1 MSTLAILVRHRIR
14 RDRIQTPVWLVS
26 IAALLLFSALALQD
40 TFGDVDERTLLV
52 RLASANPAIMFIR
65 GVPQGTDAAAVL
77 IFTVLAF
84 TGVLVGLLNTFLAV
98 RHLRAEE
105 ESGRADLVAS
115 TPAARAFPPLATLL
129 YGLLVNAALAVA
141 VAGCLIL
148 AGQDATGSIVTGLA
162 FAAIGVVFLTV
173 GGVASELMPS
183 ARAANGLAVGLV
195 LFSYLL
201 RGIADAFGTV
211 SDDGLSVESTWPSW
225 LSPIGWAQ
233 KTRPFTDNDLT
244 PLLLSLATAALL
256 VATAALIMARRDT
269 GASVLASTSGRM
281 TALPV
286 LAGPFS
292 LAWRLQW
299 PSIVAWCVGAAA
311 FGVFGGSLGTAVA
324 TSDLGNS
331 PIADQLARLSR
342 GGNTLTEAFISVI
355 FTVIGV
361 IAAGCAIQAIVR
373 MRQEESHV
381 GGELV
386 LATPVSRYSWAGAY
400 IGLGALAIVLVLAT
414 GATASVLSALAVG
427 APEESIEDSVMAAL
441 AQLPAALLF
450 LGVVA
455 LVWSVVPR
463 LTAGLGW
470 ALLALSVFLG
480 IFGALVG
487 LPDWTADLSPFRH
500 TPVPA
505 GADTDWGG
513 GIVMAALAV
522 VAGAAA
528 FVLFRRRDV
537 AVG

>member
-1 MSTLAILVRHRIR
+1 MTTLAILIRHRMR
-14 RDRIQTPVWLVS
+14 RDRIQIPVWLAS
-26 IAALLLFSALALQD
+26 IAALILFSALALED
-40 TFGDVDERTLLV
+40 TFGGIAERTVLV

-65 GVPQGTDAAAVL
+65 GVPQGTDAPAVL
-77 IFTVLAF
+77 IFTILAF

-115 TPAARAFPPLATLL
+115 TPAGRSFPPLATLL
-129 YGLLVNAALAVA
+129 YGLLVNAALAFA
-141 VAGCLIL
+141 VAGSLIL
-148 AGQDATGSIVTGLA
+148 AGLDASGSVVTGLA

-183 ARAANGLAVGLV
+183 ARAANGLAVGAV
-195 LFSYLL
+195 LFSYLV

-211 SDDGLSVESTWPSW
+211 SEDGLSVESGWAAW

-233 KTRPFTDNDLT
+233 KTRPFTEDNLA
-244 PLLLSLATAALL
+244 PLSLSLAAAC
-256 VATAALIMARRDT
+256 VFVGITVLIMARRDT
-269 GASVLASTSGRM
+269 GASVLATNAGRG
-281 TALPV
+281 TALPT
-286 LAGPFS
+286 LAGPFG

-311 FGVFGGSLGTAVA
+311 FGVFGGSLGTAIA
-324 TSDLGNS
+324 ESDLGTS

-342 GGNTLTEAFISVI
+342 GGDTLTEAFITVI
-355 FTVIGV
+355 FTIIGV
-361 IAAGCAIQAIVR
+361 VAAGCAIQAVVR

-386 LATPVSRYSWAGAY
+386 LATPVSRESWAGSF
-400 IGLGALAIVLVLAT
+400 IGLGTLAVVLVLAT
-414 GATASVLSALAVG
+414 GATASVLAALAVG
-427 APEESIEDSVMAAL
+427 APEESIEDSVLAAL

-450 LGVVA
+450 LAVVA
-455 LVWSVVPR
+455 LIWSVVPR

-470 ALLALSVFLG
+470 GLLVLSVFLG

-487 LPDWTADLSPFRH
+487 LPDWTAELSPFSH
-500 TPVPA
+500 SPVPS
-505 GADTDWGG
+505 GADTDWSG
-513 GIVMAALAV
+513 GIVMTGLALM
-522 VAGAAA
+522 AGGAA

-537 AVG
+537 DSA

>member
-1 MSTLAILVRHRIR
+1 MTTLAILIRHRIR
-14 RDRIQTPVWLVS
+14 RDRIQIPVWLAS

-40 TFGDVDERTLLV
+40 TFGDVTERTLLV

-65 GVPQGTDAAAVL
+65 GVPQGTGAAAVL

-84 TGVLVGLLNTFLAV
+84 LGVLVGLMNTFLAV

-129 YGLLVNAALAVA
+129 YGLLVNAVLAVA
-141 VAGCLIL
+141 VAGCLLL
-148 AGQDATGSIVTGLA
+148 AGQDPAGSVVTGLA
-162 FAAIGVVFLTV
+162 LAAIGVVFLTV

-183 ARAANGLAVGLV
+183 ARAANGLAVGAV

-211 SDDGLSVESTWPSW
+211 SDDGLSVESSWLAW

-233 KTRPFTDNDLT
+233 KTRPFTEDTLA
-244 PLLLSLATAALL
+244 PLLLSLAAAGVFVG
-256 VATAALIMARRDT
+256 VAVLIMARRDT
-269 GASVLASTSGRM
+269 GASVLATNSGRT
-281 TALPV
+281 TALPT
-286 LAGPFS
+286 LAGPFG

-299 PSIVAWCVGAAA
+299 PSTVAWCVGAAA

-342 GGNTLTEAFISVI
+342 GGDTLTEAFISVI
-355 FTVIGV
+355 FTIIGV
-361 IAAGCAIQAIVR
+361 VAAGCAIQAIVR

-386 LATPVSRYSWAGAY
+386 LATPVSRDHWAGSY
-400 IGLGALAIVLVLAT
+400 IGIGAIAVVLVLAT
-414 GATASVLSALAVG
+414 GATASVLAALTVG
-427 APEESIEDSVMAAL
+427 APEESIEDSVVAAF

-450 LGVVA
+450 LAVVA

-470 ALLALSVFLG
+470 GLLVLSVFLG

-487 LPDWTADLSPFRH
+487 LPDWTAELSPFSH
-500 TPVPA
+500 SPVPS
-505 GADTDWGG
+505 GADTDWSG
-513 GIVMAALAV
+513 GIVMAGLALLAG
-522 VAGAAA
+522 GAA
-528 FVLFRRRDV
+528 FILFRRRDV
-537 AVG
+537 EST

>member
-1 MSTLAILVRHRIR
+1 MSTLAILIRHRLR
-14 RDRIQTPVWLVS
+14 RDRIQIPVWIVS

-40 TFGDVDERTLLV
+40 TFGGIDERTLLI

-65 GVPQGTDAAAVL
+65 GAPQGIDAAAVL

-84 TGVLVGLLNTFLAV
+84 LGVLVGLMNTFLAV

-115 TPAARAFPPLATLL
+115 TPAARTFPALATLL
-129 YGLLVNAALAVA
+129 YGLLVNAVLAIA
-141 VAGCLIL
+141 ITGSLLL
-148 AGQDATGSIVTGLA
+148 AGQDAAGSIVTGLA
-162 FAAIGVVFLTV
+162 LAAIGLVFLAV

-183 ARAANGLAVGLV
+183 ARAANGLAVGTV
-195 LFSYLL
+195 LFTYLL

-211 SDDGLSVESTWPSW
+211 SADGLSVESAWPAW

-233 KTRPFTDNDLT
+233 KTHPFTENTLA
-244 PLLLSLATAALL
+244 PLLLNAATAVLL
-256 VATAALIMARRDT
+256 IAVAMLIMARRDI
-269 GASVLASTSGRM
+269 GASVLATNSGRM
-281 TALPV
+281 TALPT
-286 LAGPFS
+286 LAGPVG

-324 TSDLGNS
+324 TSDLGKS

-342 GGNTLTEAFISVI
+342 GGDTLTEAFISVI
-355 FTVIGV
+355 FTIIGV
-361 IAAGCAIQAIVR
+361 VAAGCAIQAIVR
-373 MRQEESHV
+373 MRQEEAHV

-386 LATPVSRYSWAGAY
+386 LATPVARNHWAGAFIA
-400 IGLGALAIVLVLAT
+400 IGSLAIVLVLAT
-414 GATASVLSALAVG
+414 GATASVLAAVVVG
-427 APEESIEDSVMAAL
+427 APEESVEDSVLAAL

-450 LGVVA
+450 LALVA

-470 ALLALSVFLG
+470 GLLVLSVFLG

-487 LPDWTADLSPFRH
+487 LPDWTAELSPFSH
-500 TPVPA
+500 TPVPS
-505 GADTDWGG
+505 GADTDWSG
-513 GIVMAALAV
+513 GIIMAGLAV
-522 VAGAAA
+522 LAGGAAFA
-528 FVLFRRRDV
+528 LFRLRDV
-537 AVG
+537 ESV

>member
-1 MSTLAILVRHRIR
+1 MSTLAILIRHRLR
-14 RDRIQTPVWLVS
+14 RDRIQIPVWIVS

-40 TFGDVDERTLLV
+40 TFGGIDERTLLV

-84 TGVLVGLLNTFLAV
+84 LGVLVGLMNTFLAV

-115 TPAARAFPPLATLL
+115 TPAARTFAPLATLL
-129 YGLLVNAALAVA
+129 YGLLVNAVLAIA
-141 VAGCLIL
+141 VAGCLLL
-148 AGQDATGSIVTGLA
+148 AGQDASGSLVTGLA
-162 FAAIGVVFLTV
+162 LASIGVVFLTV

-183 ARAANGLAVGLV
+183 ARAANGLAVGTV
-195 LFSYLL
+195 LFTYLL

-211 SDDGLSVESTWPSW
+211 SADGLSVESAWPAW

-233 KTRPFTDNDLT
+233 KTRPFTENTLA
-244 PLLLSLATAALL
+244 PLLLSGATALLL
-256 VATAALIMARRDT
+256 VGIAMLIMARRDT
-269 GASVLASTSGRM
+269 GASVLATTSGRM
-281 TALPV
+281 TALPT
-286 LAGPFS
+286 LAGPFG

-342 GGNTLTEAFISVI
+342 GGDTLTEAFISVI
-355 FTVIGV
+355 FTIVGV
-361 IAAGCAIQAIVR
+361 VAAGCAIQAIVR
-373 MRQEESHV
+373 MRQEEAHV

-386 LATPVSRYSWAGAY
+386 LATPVARHSWAGSFLG
-400 IGLGALAIVLVLAT
+400 IGAIAIVLVLGA
-414 GATASVLSALAVG
+414 GATASVIAALAVG
-427 APEESIEDSVMAAL
+427 APDESIEDSVLAAV

-450 LGVVA
+450 LALVA
-455 LVWSVVPR
+455 LVWSIAPR

-470 ALLALSVFLG
+470 GLLVLSVFLG

-487 LPDWTADLSPFRH
+487 LPDWTADLSPFSH
-500 TPVPA
+500 TPVPS
-505 GADTDWGG
+505 GADTDWSG
-513 GIVMAALAV
+513 GIVMTGLALL
-522 VAGAAA
+522 AGGAA
-528 FVLFRRRDV
+528 FVFFRRRDV
-537 AVG
+537 ESL

>member
-1 MSTLAILVRHRIR
+1 MSTLAILVRHRMR
-14 RDRIQTPVWLVS
+14 RDRIQTPVWLAS
-26 IAALLLFSALALQD
+26 IAALILFSALALQD
-40 TFGDVDERTLLV
+40 TFGGVAERTVLV
-52 RLASANPAIMFIR
+52 RLAAANPAIMFIR
-65 GVPQGTDAAAVL
+65 GVPQGTGAAAVL

-84 TGVLVGLLNTFLAV
+84 LGVMVGLMNTFLAV

-115 TPAARAFPPLATLL
+115 TPAARVLPALATLV
-129 YGLLVNAALAVA
+129 YGLLVNAVLAIA

-148 AGQDATGSIVTGLA
+148 AGQDASGSFVTGLA
-162 FAAIGVVFLTV
+162 LAAIGVVFLTV

-183 ARAANGLAVGLV
+183 ARAANGLAVGAVLV
-195 LFSYLL
+195 TYLL
-201 RGIADAFGTV
+201 RGIADAFGAV
-211 SDDGLSVESTWPSW
+211 SADGLSVESAWPAW

-233 KTRPFTDNDLT
+233 KTRPFTEDNLA
-244 PLLLSLATAALL
+244 PLLLNLATASLL
-256 VATAALIMARRDT
+256 VGIAVLVMARRDT
-269 GASVLASTSGRM
+269 GASVLATSSGRM
-281 TALPV
+281 AALPT
-286 LAGPFS
+286 LAGPFG

-324 TSDLGNS
+324 TSDIADS

-342 GGNTLTEAFISVI
+342 GGDTLTEAFISVI
-355 FTVIGV
+355 FTIVGIV
-361 IAAGCAIQAIVR
+361 AAGCAIQAIVR

-400 IGLGALAIVLVLAT
+400 IGIGAIAIVLVLTT
-414 GATASVLSALAVG
+414 GATASVLAALAVG
-427 APEESIEDSVMAAL
+427 APEESIEDSVLAAL

-450 LGVVA
+450 LAVVA

-470 ALLALSVFLG
+470 GLLVLSVFLG

-487 LPDWTADLSPFRH
+487 LPDWTADLSPFSH
-500 TPVPA
+500 TPVPS

-513 GIVMAALAV
+513 GIVMAVLAL

-537 AVG
+537 ESA